1 MLTVE
6 QQNLNSKKFYNKLS
20 YTLKELK
27 MRIFNKISENQ
38 AKIQNYLSV
47 IIKIVLVIS
56 IIYSVY
62 FHLWRILFINF
73 LLLILVFIP
82 TVIRKYNIK
91 IPIEIELM
99 LLIFVVVSFFLGEI
113 RGLVIQ
119 TFFGLALGFV
129 GFALM
134 LILYRNSKI
143 KPNYL
148 LILLFALSFSLALGS
163 LSELAKFYL
172 KSFLDY
178 EIGPADYVYSI
189 SSLTLVLFGSI
200 IASIVGFVYMTGYK
214 VIILNKLVQK
224 FKTKN
229 PNLFVERINSP
240 EGIISLIKKGEHD
253 KLEFKS
259 TLRTNLHTNEIDR
272 KIEHSA
278 LKTISAFLNSEGGIL
293 LIGINND
300 GTVLGI
306 EKDNFPNHDK
316 FNLHFTNL
324 VKEHIGNEYLP
335 YLNFEII
342 SINLTEIENK
352 NILKVDCMKSNKP
365 VFLKFFKDEEFYVRV
380 GASTVG
386 INGSNLVNYINNNF
400 K

>member
-1 MLTVE
+1 
-6 QQNLNSKKFYNKLS
+6 
-20 YTLKELK
+20 

>member
-1 MLTVE
+1 LLTVE